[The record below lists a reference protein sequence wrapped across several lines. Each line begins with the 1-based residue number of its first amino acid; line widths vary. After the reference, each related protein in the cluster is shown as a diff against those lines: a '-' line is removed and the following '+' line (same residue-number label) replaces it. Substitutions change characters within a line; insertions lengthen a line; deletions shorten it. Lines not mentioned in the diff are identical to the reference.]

1 MSYATKR
8 KIMNSSVYIVLGLVI
23 TAVLCVSVAT
33 VVGMKN
39 KKIPSETVTDA
50 EKTSVGLFDPSPSP
64 ARETSGKTPDK
75 APDKTPDKTPS
86 NDGSGGKQVVDIVT
100 PVYCLPSDG
109 GVLKEYSPA
118 QPIRSLT
125 MNDYRT
131 HNGVDISASLGS
143 PVAAVADGTILDVY
157 SDPMMGMC
165 VSIDHGEGLVSS
177 YKNLS
182 YDLPE
187 GIAKGVKVRSGQTI
201 GAVGDTSLIELAD
214 AEHLHFE
221 MTKNGKSVDPGAYL
235 ALPALA
241 ADAADVAGGE

>member
-39 KKIPSETVTDA
+39 KKIPSETVTEA
-50 EKTSVGLFDPSPSP
+50 ETTSVGLFDPSTVP
-64 ARETSGKTPDK
+64 ARET
-75 APDKTPDKTPS
+75 PDKTPDKATDKATGKTPS
-86 NDGSGGKQVVDIVT
+86 NDGGGKQVVDIVT

-109 GVLKEYSPA
+109 GVLKEYSPS
-118 QPIRSLT
+118 QPIKSLT

-131 HNGVDISASLGS
+131 HNGVDISAPLGS
-143 PVAAVADGTILDVY
+143 PVSSVADGTVLDVY

-187 GIAKGVKVRSGQTI
+187 GIAKGVKVRAGQTI
-201 GAVGDTSLIELAD
+201 GAVGDTSLIEIAE

-235 ALPALA
+235 ALPALS
-241 ADAADVAGGE
+241 ADVGSE